1 MHSTLR
7 VAAIGALAL
16 LALSAC
22 GQAAAPDQDTY
33 TSPADETDS
42 WREGRT
48 TSLAADGLEIA
59 WRSRGSGPATLV
71 LVHGWQCDQG
81 YWREQ
86 VDAFGQDYRV
96 VTLDLAGHGA
106 SAGGRSLWTMAAF
119 GDDVAAVVQTTASGP
134 VILIGHSMGA
144 PVILEAARR
153 LDNVIGLVA
162 VDSLRGAAVPPASE
176 AEIDAAVAPIEA
188 DYQRV
193 VSGFV
198 NSMFVESTPP
208 ALRAEIIA
216 GMTAGDPAA
225 AIGMMRGYAQMDY
238 VATLRELDM
247 PLVVINSDY
256 QPTPEERLRELYAD
270 LRVVKISNVGH
281 FPMLEAPVRFNALL
295 GETVEELL
303 SQAGVR

>member
-1 MHSTLR
+1 MHSSLH

-16 LALSAC
+16 LTLAAC
-22 GQAAAPDQDTY
+22 GQPAVPDRDSLTH
-33 TSPADETDS
+33 PAEETGG

-71 LVHGWQCDQG
+71 FVHGWQCDQG

-86 VDAFGQDYRV
+86 VDTFGQDYRV
-96 VTLDLAGHGA
+96 VTLDLAGHGV
-106 SAGGRSLWTMAAF
+106 SAGGRSLWTMTAF
-119 GDDVAAVVQTTASGP
+119 GDDVAAVVQTAASGP

-144 PVILEAARR
+144 PVILKAARQ

-162 VDSLRGAAVPPASE
+162 VDSLRGAVAPPAS
-176 AEIDAAVAPIEA
+176 AEQIDAAVAPIEA
-188 DYQRV
+188 DYKGM

-198 NSMFVESTPP
+198 ESMFVQSTPP

-216 GMTAGDPAA
+216 GMTAGEPAA
-225 AIGMMRGYAQMDY
+225 AVGMMRGLAQMDFA
-238 VATLRELDM
+238 VTLRALEV

-256 QPTPEERLRELYAD
+256 QPTPEDRLHELYAD
-270 LRVVKISNVGH
+270 LRVVKISDVGH
-281 FPMLEAPVRFNALL
+281 FPMLEAPARFNALL
-295 GETVEELL
+295 GETIEELL
-303 SQAGVR
+303 ARAGVH